1 MQCSGEVFKALLT
14 TPHLHEGLSKAIR
27 VRSGEVSF
35 QHLTLENVCK
45 LLVNSKKVRCEVFLA
60 YFVWRIGI
68 LFQLIREPSCSVTT
82 MTELSPN
89 LDLAKS

>member
-14 TPHLHEGLSKAIR
+14 TPHLHEGLYKVIW

-35 QHLTLENVCK
+35 QHLTLGSTYK
-45 LLVNSKKVRCEVFLA
+45 SFANSKKVRCEVFLA